1 MAQAR
6 DGRQLSFGDV
16 AAEGR
21 RRKLEEQAGQASGD
35 DRECGPVGGLPAR
48 ARGGLAEGRRRAQ
61 IRGGPQG
68 VGRRADVQG
77 DSSWARFTTTV
88 WLYRER
94 LARAGVV
101 EKLFGVFDAFL
112 QERGYQAMGGQ
123 IIDASIVSVPTQLN
137 SKEENAGIKAG
148 DIPAGRFPAER
159 TLFGVRISLPTN
171 ELRIYGR
178 ELVRRSLRE
187 SVTRGCPPPP
197 PPPP

>member
-1 MAQAR
+1 
-6 DGRQLSFGDV
+6 
-16 AAEGR
+16 
-21 RRKLEEQAGQASGD
+21 
-35 DRECGPVGGLPAR
+35 
-48 ARGGLAEGRRRAQ
+48 
-61 IRGGPQG
+61 
-68 VGRRADVQG
+68 
-77 DSSWARFTTTV
+77 V

-112 QERGYQAMGGQ
+112 QVRGYQAMGGQ

-178 ELVRRSLRE
+178 ELVKLKWE
-187 SVTRGCPPPP
+187 
-197 PPPP
+197 